1 MRLQNRGER
10 CVDDGARVGT
20 IAATLIAMENTPP
33 FQTVSEDKTAAI
45 LSYITVVGFIIAIVL
60 QGQKKTRLGAYH
72 LRQSLGI
79 YLTGVVAGVLVFIP
93 VLGWILMPAVW
104 LALVVFWVMGLI
116 AAAQGRMTPVPLVGQ
131 KIQDLLTTA
140 FD

>member
-1 MRLQNRGER
+1 MDQ
-10 CVDDGARVGT
+10 
-20 IAATLIAMENTPP
+20 TPP
-33 FQTVSEDKTAAI
+33 YQTVSESKTAAI

-60 QGQKKTRLGAYH
+60 QGQNKTRLGAYH

-79 YLTGVVAGVLVFIP
+79 YLTCVVSGALAFVP
-93 VLGWILMPAVW
+93 VLGWLLMPVVW
-104 LALVVFWVMGLI
+104 VGLIVVWVMGLI
-116 AAAQGRMTPVPLVGQ
+116 AAAQGRMTPVPLIGQ

>member
-1 MRLQNRGER
+1 M
-10 CVDDGARVGT
+10 GT

-116 AAAQGRMTPVPLVGQ
+116 AAAHGRMTPVPLVGQ

>member
-1 MRLQNRGER
+1 M
-10 CVDDGARVGT
+10 GT

-116 AAAQGRMTPVPLVGQ
+116 AAAQGRMTPVPLIGQ